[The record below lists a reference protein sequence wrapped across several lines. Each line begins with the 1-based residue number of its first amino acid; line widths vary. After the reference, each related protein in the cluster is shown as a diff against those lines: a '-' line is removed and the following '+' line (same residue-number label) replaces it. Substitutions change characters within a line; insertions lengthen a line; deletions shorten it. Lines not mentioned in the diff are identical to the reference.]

1 MAVVFEPAVRMSAVR
16 IAMRP
21 MDHAAFVVPFV
32 FAPKPDAVACAER
45 FDSRREIDVVS
56 DQDRLI

>member
-1 MAVVFEPAVRMSAVR
+1 
-16 IAMRP
+16 

-32 FAPKPDAVACAER
+32 FAAKPDAVACAER